1 MTREEARKLTE
12 RLADAVAR
20 YAKSQH
26 GQARTDYQA
35 QADAYNAQNE
45 IIAALAPAPSPDDV
59 ALVDD
64 FLSAHRSVWANTGD
78 DAERYEYRKEA
89 DAARAALLARL
100 SRAPTVPE
108 GWQLVPVVP
117 TEEML
122 AATCDENRR
131 PRVLEFTKPE
141 DRSKPY
147 LMARYIYPAML
158 AAAPK
163 VPA

>member
-45 IIAALAPAPSPDDV
+45 IIAALAPAPAADDV

-64 FLSAHRSVWANTGD
+64 YRDWVAANAGLVEGARD
-78 DAERYEYRKEA
+78 IPAEHK
-89 DAARAALLARL
+89 ARAALLARFAAIRRETIEACARVADTD
-100 SRAPTVPE
+100 SGQGYEPYEAAERIAKNIRA
-108 GWQLVPVVP
+108 
-117 TEEML
+117 L
-122 AATCDENRR
+122 AGKE
-131 PRVLEFTKPE
+131 K
-141 DRSKPY
+141 
-147 LMARYIYPAML
+147 
-158 AAAPK
+158 
-163 VPA
+163 

>member
-1 MTREEARKLTE
+1 MTREEAHNLTE

-26 GQARTDYQA
+26 GQAQTDYQA

-45 IIAALAPAPSPDDV
+45 IIAALAPAPAADDV

-89 DAARAALLARL
+89 DAARAALLARFAAIRRETIEACARVADTD
-100 SRAPTVPE
+100 SGQGYDPYEAAERIAKNIRA
-108 GWQLVPVVP
+108 
-117 TEEML
+117 L
-122 AATCDENRR
+122 AGKE
-131 PRVLEFTKPE
+131 K
-141 DRSKPY
+141 
-147 LMARYIYPAML
+147 
-158 AAAPK
+158 
-163 VPA
+163 

>member
-1 MTREEARKLTE
+1 MTREEAHNLTE

-26 GQARTDYQA
+26 GQAQTDYQA

-45 IIAALAPAPSPDDV
+45 IIAALAPAPHADDV

-89 DAARAALLARL
+89 DAARTALLARL
-100 SRAPTVPE
+100 RQRDDRDT
-108 GWQLVPVVP
+108 
-117 TEEML
+117 
-122 AATCDENRR
+122 
-131 PRVLEFTKPE
+131 VLEE
-141 DRSKPY
+141 C
-147 LMARYIYPAML
+147 AML
-158 AAAPK
+158 ANTMRGVDDATAAK
-163 VPA
+163 IAAAIRALKGK

>member
-45 IIAALAPAPSPDDV
+45 IIAALAPAPAPDDV

-89 DAARAALLARL
+89 DAARAALLARFAAIRRETIEACARVADTD
-100 SRAPTVPE
+100 SGQGYEPYEAAERIAKNIRA
-108 GWQLVPVVP
+108 
-117 TEEML
+117 L
-122 AATCDENRR
+122 AGKE
-131 PRVLEFTKPE
+131 K
-141 DRSKPY
+141 
-147 LMARYIYPAML
+147 
-158 AAAPK
+158 
-163 VPA
+163 